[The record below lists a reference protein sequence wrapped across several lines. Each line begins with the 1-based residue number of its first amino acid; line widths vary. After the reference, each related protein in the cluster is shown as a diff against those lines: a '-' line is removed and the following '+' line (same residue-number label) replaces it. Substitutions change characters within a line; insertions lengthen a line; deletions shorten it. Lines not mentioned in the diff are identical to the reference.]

1 MQDINF
7 LEKKGDV
14 MGLDYSL
21 TVAPPTAADRVL
33 HVSYSMYI
41 VTVLAVHARSFR
53 VSDLEITC
61 AVYIII

>member
-1 MQDINF
+1 
-7 LEKKGDV
+7 